1 MSYRDKKLICTDCMS
16 GFIYTGEEQEATALN
31 SPRKD
36 PSRCPAC
43 RASWEAVQVARANRP
58 VVVSKRRY

>member
-16 GFIYTGEEQEATALN
+16 GFIYTGEEQGVAALQG
-31 SPRKD
+31 PRKE

-58 VVVSKRRY
+58 VVTSKRRY